1 MKYTKEQVKAVYLE
15 VDRRLDMMI
24 FDGSFENDFERRDYV
39 NAMMQGVYS
48 VLCATA
54 SNWPDVAQWCCDIE
68 KEV

>member
-1 MKYTKEQVKAVYLE
+1 MKFTKEQVKDVYVE

-24 FDGSFENDFERRDYV
+24 FDGSFENDSERRDYV

-48 VLCATA
+48 VFCATA
-54 SNWPDVAQWCCDIE
+54 SNWVEVAQWCCDFE